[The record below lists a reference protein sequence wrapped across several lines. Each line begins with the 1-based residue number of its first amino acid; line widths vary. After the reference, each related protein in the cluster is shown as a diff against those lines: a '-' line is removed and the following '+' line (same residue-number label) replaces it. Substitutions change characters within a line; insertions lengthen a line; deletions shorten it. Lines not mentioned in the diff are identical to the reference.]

1 MRFSIQQQVSVILCS
16 GGSERRHYYHDLAR
30 GCTRSFLRPKTT
42 FRSRSPA
49 DKNQQRCR
57 TVASWPKEASK
68 SSINNAIHSV
78 MKSKSHGVSLAKL
91 ALTRAGAARIVTNAI
106 SREPPDN
113 RPDIFSPSLPR
124 NQALA
129 AVVMAPHSRY
139 YVVDVLRS
147 PEGPWRP
154 SPAKSGGKS
163 AAGKWRCHKESRANE
178 WKTPASRVPS
188 CVPSCSWPRLGRVET
203 SRVEVRLPVEG
214 RRCPGPRRRLDEPVS
229 DFPVPEAAD
238 PFLRCRIAKESAADP
253 IFTLLPSDAL
263 LLSSR
268 D

>member
-1 MRFSIQQQVSVILCS
+1 
-16 GGSERRHYYHDLAR
+16 
-30 GCTRSFLRPKTT
+30 
-42 FRSRSPA
+42 
-49 DKNQQRCR
+49 
-57 TVASWPKEASK
+57 
-68 SSINNAIHSV
+68 

-178 WKTPASRVPS
+178 WKTPAKTKTRGPRVCPRVCPRVPGHGS
-188 CVPSCSWPRLGRVET
+188 AAWRPRESRYDYQWKGGDAQDRGADSTSQCRTSPCPRLRIHF
-203 SRVEVRLPVEG
+203 
-214 RRCPGPRRRLDEPVS
+214 CD
-229 DFPVPEAAD
+229 AA
-238 PFLRCRIAKESAADP
+238 
-253 IFTLLPSDAL
+253 
-263 LLSSR
+263 
-268 D
+268 